1 MTTTLKLWSPL
12 HNLDELSLRLN
23 PLFNQLSREITQGN
37 RPANK
42 PVVTLPVD
50 IAEDEKQY
58 LIQADLPALTKN
70 DIRVRVE
77 QGVLYISGE
86 RKAPQQQKGLQYHR
100 VERANGAFERTFQL
114 PSDADA
120 ANVAAGFKDGVLTVQ
135 VPKLESAKPRHI
147 EVTE

>member
-50 IAEDEKQY
+50 IAED
-58 LIQADLPALTKN
+58 
-70 DIRVRVE
+70 
-77 QGVLYISGE
+77 
-86 RKAPQQQKGLQYHR
+86 
-100 VERANGAFERTFQL
+100 
-114 PSDADA
+114 
-120 ANVAAGFKDGVLTVQ
+120 
-135 VPKLESAKPRHI
+135 
-147 EVTE
+147 